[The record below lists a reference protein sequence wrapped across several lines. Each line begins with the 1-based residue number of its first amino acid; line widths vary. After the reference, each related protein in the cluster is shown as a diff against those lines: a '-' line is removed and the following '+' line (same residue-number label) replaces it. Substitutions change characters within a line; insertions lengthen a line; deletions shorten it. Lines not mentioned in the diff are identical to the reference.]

1 MESIKKIYS
10 FLKNKYLISI
20 AVFILLMVFYD
31 RNDIF
36 VQMERKKELHDLL
49 KSKQFY
55 EKENAILQK
64 QLADLENNPA
74 ALEKFARE
82 KLYMK
87 RDNEDIFIVD
97 SPIDS
102 LSEKK

>member
-1 MESIKKIYS
+1 MKYFKKIYS
-10 FLKNKYLISI
+10 LLKNKYIIAI
-20 AVFILLMVFYD
+20 AVFIFLMVFYD

-36 VQMERKKELHDLL
+36 VQIDRKKELHDLL

-55 EKENAILQK
+55 EKENAGLQK
-64 QLADLENNPA
+64 QLTDLENNPA

-87 RDNEDIFIVD
+87 RDNEDVFIID
-97 SPIDS
+97 SPADS
-102 LSEKK
+102 LPEKK